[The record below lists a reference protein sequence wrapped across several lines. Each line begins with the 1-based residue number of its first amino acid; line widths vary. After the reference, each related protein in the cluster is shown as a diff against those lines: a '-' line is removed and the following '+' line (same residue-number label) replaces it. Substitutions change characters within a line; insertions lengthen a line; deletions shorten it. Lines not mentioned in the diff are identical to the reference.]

1 MKKILILLLISF
13 NVFAMEWH
21 LLPYIT
27 SNGKQMNEEK
37 MAISFDSEL
46 GTNILV
52 FKNVCV
58 FYVNIPENLFNVGVE
73 REFLIYAPSEELLY
87 RATGT
92 SGVDK
97 MGTYIGFNLN
107 NYKDFE
113 KMLLN
118 NNVLD
123 LIITSSGEEK
133 VRFETKGFSKVN
145 KQISRTNWDK
155 IEKIENEN

>member
-1 MKKILILLLISF
+1 
-13 NVFAMEWH
+13 
-21 LLPYIT
+21 
-27 SNGKQMNEEK
+27 
-37 MAISFDSEL
+37 
-46 GTNILV
+46 
-52 FKNVCV
+52 
-58 FYVNIPENLFNVGVE
+58 
-73 REFLIYAPSEELLY
+73 
-87 RATGT
+87 
-92 SGVDK
+92 

>member
-27 SNGKQMNEEK
+27 SNGKKLNEEK

-58 FYVNIPENLFNVGVE
+58 FY
-73 REFLIYAPSEELLY
+73 
-87 RATGT
+87 
-92 SGVDK
+92 
-97 MGTYIGFNLN
+97 
-107 NYKDFE
+107 
-113 KMLLN
+113 
-118 NNVLD
+118 
-123 LIITSSGEEK
+123 
-133 VRFETKGFSKVN
+133 
-145 KQISRTNWDK
+145 
-155 IEKIENEN
+155 IEQQEQVV